1 MTICRYSE
9 IKFAESVLLP
19 VEAVELCLDFDAYMN
34 FSSDDQKE
42 DERFYGKVEHVDDH
56 TYSISGSYDGNI
68 KVTLNTG
75 GCSIRE
81 KDVEWEIK
89 SVSLQADYFNS
100 QFISANYVVFKN
112 GSSVRMVDDAT
123 WVVSVPDRFETTM
136 QMQDCQENLYG
147 WKVAVDGKETSSVGV
162 KAEIK
167 TGDAGLVVHEGWSIP
182 DETKTNVY
190 EGQFFVT
197 IYDDGKPMDY
207 CNMTFRPGS
216 TTTYR
221 ASR

>member
-1 MTICRYSE
+1 MLSLLPRRFFYLLSDICAFFLNLVGYRRSVIDVNMARSFPQAGYGE
-9 IKFAESVLLP
+9 IKKWRREYYKYMMDITFESIW
-19 VEAVELCLDFDAYMN
+19 AISA
-34 FSSDDQKE
+34 SQKE
-42 DERFYGKVEHVDDH
+42 ICE
-56 TYSISGSYDGNI
+56 
-68 KVTLNTG
+68 
-75 GCSIRE
+75 
-81 KDVEWEIK
+81 
-89 SVSLQADYFNS
+89 
-100 QFISANYVVFKN
+100 
-112 GSSVRMVDDAT
+112 
-123 WVVSVPDRFETTM
+123 VVSVPDRFETTM

-147 WKVAVDGKETSSVGV
+147 WKVAVDGKEASSVGV

-167 TGDAGLVVHEGWSIP
+167 TGDAGLMVHEGWSIP